1 MNFPSRAEVKERI
14 KKLREAINHYRHAYH
29 VLNKSLISDEAL
41 DSLKHELYK
50 LEQQWPEFITSDSP
64 TQRVAGKPLEEFKKI
79 HHQFPIISIEDV
91 FSFEEL
97 KEWEDY
103 VLKFTPLE
111 IQPNP
116 SSDDLSKAKPP
127 YGSHSTITTSNFKSL
142 TGFTPLHKKLDYF
155 CELKVDGIDI
165 VLTYEEGMLKTAAT
179 RGDGKIGEDVT
190 QNIKT
195 VEAIPLKLQKFEIR
209 NSKFE
214 IPPRL
219 VVRGEIFISKK
230 DFAKINEEQKKNNLP
245 VFANQRNL
253 TAGSVRQLDSKIPA
267 QRRLDCYVFEILT
280 DLGQKTHQEVH
291 QTLKSLGFKTDERAK
306 YVGGLKGVEEFHNQW
321 YKNRSKVPFDYD
333 GIVAVINDIKIERLL
348 GTVGKSPR
356 WMRAYKFPAE
366 QATSVVKDIIV
377 QVGRTGVLTPVAI
390 LEPVKV
396 MGSTVSRATLHNDDE
411 IKRLDVRI
419 GDTVI
424 IQKAG
429 DVIPDIVKVL
439 KDLRTGREKFFKMPN
454 KCQICLSP
462 VVKREDEVAY
472 YCSNKKCFARQ
483 HAEIVH
489 FVSRKGFNIDGL
501 GDKIVE
507 HLINEGLIKNAAD
520 LFNLTIGDLE
530 PVERFAEK
538 SATNLVEAIQKSKK
552 IELAKF
558 IYALGIRHVGE
569 ETAIDLAS
577 HFGKIE
583 KLQSASLE
591 EFLKIKDVGQK
602 MGQSLYD
609 WFHQSANVDLIKK
622 FLQAGIKITSLREPK
637 TAKKSSLFANKNIV
651 LTGALKSMSR
661 EAVKEKLR
669 NLGVDISE
677 SVSSKTDLVIVGEEP
692 GSKYERAVKLGI
704 RVIKEKEFLEMMK
717 YKR

>member
-1 MNFPSRAEVKERI
+1 MLSKSETRERI

-29 VLNKSLISDEAL
+29 VLDKSLISDEAL

-50 LEQQWPEFITSDSP
+50 LEQQWPEFITFDSP
-64 TQRVAGKPLEEFKKI
+64 TQRVAGEPLKEFKKV

-91 FSFEEL
+91 FSFDEI

-103 VLKFTPLE
+103 VLKLLP
-111 IQPNP
+111 QN
-116 SSDDLSKAKPP
+116 
-127 YGSHSTITTSNFKSL
+127 
-142 TGFTPLHKKLDYF
+142 KKLDYF
-155 CELKVDGIDI
+155 CELKIDGIDI
-165 VLTYEEGMLKTAAT
+165 VLTYEKGLLKSAAT

-195 VEAIPLKLQKFEIR
+195 VEAIPL
-209 NSKFE
+209 
-214 IPPRL
+214 RL
-219 VVRGEIFISKK
+219 ERPIDVVVRGEIFISKK
-230 DFAKINEEQKKNNLP
+230 DFIKINEEQKKSDLP
-245 VFANQRNL
+245 IFANPRNL
-253 TAGSVRQLDSKIPA
+253 TAGSVRQLDSKVTFK
-267 QRRLDCYVFEILT
+267 RRLDCYVFEILT
-280 DLGQKTHQEVH
+280 DSGQKTHQEVH

-306 YVGGLKGVEEFHNQW
+306 YTEGINGIEEFHNQW

-366 QATSVVKDIIV
+366 QATTVIKDIIV
-377 QVGRTGVLTPVAI
+377 QVGRTGALTPVAI

-411 IKRLDVRI
+411 VKRLDVRI

-439 KDLRTGREKFFKMPN
+439 KNLRTGREKIFKMPN
-454 KCQICLSP
+454 KCPICLSS
-462 VVKREDEVAY
+462 VMRKGDEVAY

-507 HLINEGLIKNAAD
+507 QLINKGLIKNAAD

-530 PVERFAEK
+530 PIERFAEK
-538 SATNLVEAIQKSKK
+538 SATNLVEAIHKSKK

-583 KLQSASLE
+583 KLQNASLE
-591 EFLKIKDVGQK
+591 EFLKIKDVGPK
-602 MGQSLYD
+602 VAQSLYD
-609 WFHQSANVDLIKK
+609 WLRQSANIDLIKK
-622 FLQAGIKITSLREPK
+622 FLEAGAHLVGPKITR
-637 TAKKSSLFANKNIV
+637 KSSLFANKNIV

-669 NLGVDISE
+669 DLGADISE
-677 SVSSKTDLVIVGEEP
+677 SVNSKTDLVIVGEEP
-692 GSKYERAVKLGI
+692 GSKYEKAIKLGI
-704 RVIKEKEFLEMMK
+704 RVIKEKEFLEMIK
-717 YKR
+717 SESVKRGV